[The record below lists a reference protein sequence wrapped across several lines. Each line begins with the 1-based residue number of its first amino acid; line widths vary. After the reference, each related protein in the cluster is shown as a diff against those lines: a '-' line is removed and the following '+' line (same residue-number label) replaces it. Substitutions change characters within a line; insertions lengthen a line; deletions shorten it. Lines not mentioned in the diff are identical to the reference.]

1 MGLVFIDSFDH
12 ATTPDQLATKYLG
25 QYVNSYSPTAG
36 RRGGGCMSGWYGSI
50 NCPMSGDDTVVV
62 GCAREHDGVG
72 DGAAFI
78 NTYDSE
84 SRRHVYIAET
94 SLGSLSAVVD
104 NGYSPHTVLGRTRNG
119 VIQNGSWY
127 YYEAKIR
134 VHGSDGYVILRVNEV
149 TELTVTSQNTLPAGA
164 NAEIWFVQLHDGS
177 YMNGGK
183 LDDVYILDSSGTLND
198 FLGDVRVEA
207 HFPKANGNS
216 SGWTPSTGAN
226 WETTDEH
233 APNTTDYNSTTTL
246 NALDTLDVEDLKNTG
261 GNIKGV
267 QMLVYHKK
275 NDAGGCLMAPVVR
288 VGGVDYVGADFAPSD
303 SSWRYER
310 RVHEKDPAGSAWSES
325 SFNAAEFGYKKTG

>member
-12 ATTPDQLATKYLG
+12 ANTAEQLATKYLG

-36 RRGGGCMSGWYGSI
+36 RRGGGCMSGWYGMI
-50 NCPMSGDDTVVV
+50 NAPMSGDSTVVV
-62 GCAREHDGVG
+62 GCARQHDGVG
-72 DGAAFI
+72 DGTAFI
-78 NTYDSE
+78 NTFDAE
-84 SRRHVYIAET
+84 SRPHVFITES
-94 SLGSLSAVVD
+94 SLGSLSVWRH
-104 NGYSPHTVLGRTRNG
+104 NGWNPHVLLGRTRNG
-119 VIQNGSWY
+119 VIQNGAWY
-127 YYEAKIR
+127 YYEAKI
-134 VHGSDGYVILRVNEV
+134 VIDGSSGAVTLRVNEV
-149 TELTVTSQNTLPAGA
+149 TELTLTGQNTLPAGA
-164 NAEIWFVQLHDGS
+164 DAEIWIVQLHDGS

-198 FLGDVRVEA
+198 FLGDVRIEA
-207 HFPKANGNS
+207 HFPKALGNS
-216 SGWTPSTGAN
+216 SGWTPSTGTN

-233 APNTTDYNSTTTL
+233 TPNETDYNSTATL
-246 NALDTLDVEDLKNTG
+246 NALDTLDVEDLKNSG

-303 SSWRYER
+303 SAWRYER
-310 RVHEKDPAGSAWSES
+310 RVHEKDPAGGTWTES